1 MRREDIAARA
11 VDEDVL
17 VAGEV
22 VETVGTRKENSRV
35 ANVELEL
42 TVTEL
47 VAA

>member
-1 MRREDIAARA
+1 MRCENIAASA

-22 VETVGTRKENSRV
+22 VEPVGTGEENSRI

-42 TVTEL
+42 TVTES

>member
-1 MRREDIAARA
+1 MRCENIAAGA

-22 VETVGTRKENSRV
+22 VETVSTGEENSRV